1 MYHLVRDLHTYHC
14 AGKLTDSFHGVEN
27 NSASPNLIWPSVI
40 RQSAPPPPLPPLPPL
55 PPPFDVT
62 VINVVI

>member
-1 MYHLVRDLHTYHC
+1 MYHLVRDLHTYYY

-40 RQSAPPPPLPPLPPL
+40 RQSAPPPLPPL

-62 VINVVI
+62 VINVII